1 MLISFIAGA
10 LGAPLGEIGID
21 LDGDGIPDTYIPD
34 GDIHSID
41 TDPVLNGDLVEVDG
55 YHRADGTWVEPHFRT
70 SPDSSLTNNLS
81 WWDLVNA

>member
-10 LGAPLGEIGID
+10 LGAPLGELGID
-21 LDGDGIPDTYIPD
+21 LDGDGIADTYIPD

-41 TDPVLNGDLVEVDG
+41 ADPVLNGDLIEVDG